1 MSKGK
6 NEVKSAKYDNYKSSD
21 MGGSSRDRKMKARMK
36 RLQKKHP
43 EKVYQIMQR
52 DKYVNIVITN
62 KDELRAKAIAENEIA
77 RKGTRY
83 ESFSEHI

>member
-1 MSKGK
+1 
-6 NEVKSAKYDNYKSSD
+6 
-21 MGGSSRDRKMKARMK
+21 MKI
-36 RLQKKHP
+36 LQKKYP
-43 EKVYQIMQR
+43 EKVYKIVQK
-52 DKYVNIVITN
+52 DKHTNIVIMN

>member
-21 MGGSSRDRKMKARMK
+21 MGGTSRDRKMRAKMNI
-36 RLQKKHP
+36 LQKKYP
-43 EKVYQIMQR
+43 EKVYKIVQK
-52 DKYVNIVITN
+52 DKHTNIVIMN